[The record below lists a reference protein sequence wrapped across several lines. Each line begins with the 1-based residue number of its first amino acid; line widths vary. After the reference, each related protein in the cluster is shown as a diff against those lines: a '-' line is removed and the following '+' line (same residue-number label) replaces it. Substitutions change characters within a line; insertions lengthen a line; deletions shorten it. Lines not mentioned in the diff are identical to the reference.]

1 MSLIECPK
9 GREETRESASPRDFQ
24 VPVNQNCPT
33 HIIPTC
39 VLSAF
44 SRRAFQPCN
53 ESLTQHLAI
62 VISSLQHEV
71 FSDKTPGLD
80 PIREVTAPRTRPVE
94 DLILIILPDRPV
106 RAFWT
111 PALSAAI
118 HGYYDRVAT
127 VWIHD
132 ELYVG
137 FWCLPHDGR

>member
-1 MSLIECPK
+1 LRNDADLVAEITEK
-9 GREETRESASPRDFQ
+9 RFG
-24 VPVNQNCPT
+24 
-33 HIIPTC
+33 
-39 VLSAF
+39 
-44 SRRAFQPCN
+44 
-53 ESLTQHLAI
+53 
-62 VISSLQHEV
+62 
-71 FSDKTPGLD
+71 
-80 PIREVTAPRTRPVE
+80 
-94 DLILIILPDRPV
+94 LILIILPDRPV